1 MSDNKALTP
10 DVIHA
15 IIENQRRELTAK
27 DKEFDLEKLKLQA
40 NQKSEE
46 RNLSFAQQQLEAIER
61 DRKNAREYERTSE
74 TKGLIVNITLILT
87 IAGFL
92 ITAVI
97 MDKDNLVMEII
108 KFLMYGG
115 SWGIG
120 GYALG
125 YKKRGEQNHDNQA
138 EQI

>member
-46 RNLSFAQQQLEAIER
+46 RNLDAENINRINLIDEAI
-61 DRKNAREYERTSE
+61 NSYE
-74 TKGLIVNITLILT
+74 L
-87 IAGFL
+87 
-92 ITAVI
+92 
-97 MDKDNLVMEII
+97 
-108 KFLMYGG
+108 
-115 SWGIG
+115 
-120 GYALG
+120 
-125 YKKRGEQNHDNQA
+125 
-138 EQI
+138 